1 MSIVIIILVIISYF
15 VKSKFIKSDNSTN
28 RFIGLFLLIV
38 TIWSIQDLIKPD
50 SCSCEENS
58 LFFASII
65 SLVLFVTLDKIIKL
79 RN

>member
-50 SCSCEENS
+50 SCKCEENS

>member
-15 VKSKFIKSDNSTN
+15 VKSKFIKADDSTN
-28 RFIGLFLLIV
+28 SFISLFLLIV
-38 TIWSIQDLIKPD
+38 AIRSIQDLIEPD
-50 SCSCEENS
+50 SCTCEANS

-65 SLVLFVTLDKIIKL
+65 SLVLFVILDKIIKL